1 MQNSPFLF
9 KLEIP
14 FQANLVQKAQNCHF
28 KQKYGTK
35 TDLNMQ
41 NSMVVLTFFVFDWKY
56 SFRTNLLKTSKF
68 SVSVEVW
75 YLE

>member
-14 FQANLVQKAQNCHF
+14 FQANLVKKAQNCHF

>member
-1 MQNSPFLF
+1 MQNSTFLF
-9 KLEIP
+9 KLETP
-14 FQANLVQKAQNCHF
+14 FLANLVQKAQNGHF

-41 NSMVVLTFFVFDWKY
+41 NSTVVLTFFVFDWKY
-56 SFRTNLLKTSKF
+56 SFRTNLLKTSKL

>member
-14 FQANLVQKAQNCHF
+14 FKANLVQKAQNCHF

>member
-1 MQNSPFLF
+1 MQNSTFLF
-9 KLEIP
+9 KLGTP
-14 FQANLVQKAQNCHF
+14 FLANLVQKAQNCHF

-56 SFRTNLLKTSKF
+56 SFRTNLLKASKL
-68 SVSVEVW
+68 SVSVEVS